1 MKELE
6 NVVGFQWDAGNIG
19 KNRKHGVTDTEAE
32 QVFFCENLLVAR
44 DERHSSSTET
54 RFHALGETSTGTRV
68 HVTFTLR
75 AGAEL
80 IRVISARP
88 MSRKEQTIYET
99 QDKDPA

>member
-1 MKELE
+1 MISFE
-6 NVVGFQWDAGNIG
+6 NVVGFQWDAGNTG
-19 KNRKHGVTDTEAE
+19 KNLKHGVTDTEAE

-44 DERHSSSTET
+44 DERHSSSET
-54 RFHALGETSTGTRV
+54 RFHALGETFTGVRL

-75 AGAEL
+75 ASSEL

-88 MSRKEQTIYET
+88 MSRKEQSFYET